1 MPVPPPG
8 SAGGRRLG
16 RQRGAGL
23 LRQALGLWRGPTL
36 AGVQSPWL
44 NAMRDT
50 LEADRLAAL
59 ADLSDIR
66 LRQGEHGCSG

>member
-1 MPVPPPG
+1 
-8 SAGGRRLG
+8 
-16 RQRGAGL
+16 
-23 LRQALGLWRGPTL
+23 
-36 AGVQSPWL
+36 
-44 NAMRDT
+44 MRDT